1 MARLEW
7 EVRLVKRAG
16 RKAKRY
22 ESLVRLALIWR
33 QDLRV
38 SVISRK

>member
-7 EVRLVKRAG
+7 QVRLVKRAG

-22 ESLVRLALIWR
+22 ERLVGLALIWR
-33 QDLRV
+33 KDLRV
-38 SVISRK
+38 SVIARK